1 MLTGES
7 EPIEGSVECTD
18 DKYIESRNI
27 AFMTTLITNGK
38 GKGIVVTDADG
49 KDYLDFLGGI
59 ATSILG
65 HAHPAI
71 VKAVSKQVS
80 ILGHVSNFYAH
91 PNAIVLAEKLVR
103 MTGDK
108 AAKVFFCQS
117 GAEANE
123 AAFKLSRRT
132 GKVRVVAA
140 QGAFH
145 GRTMGALSLT
155 GQPAKREPFLPL
167 IKGVKHVPYGD
178 IGAMRKAVTKK
189 TAMVIIEP
197 IMGEAG
203 VIVPPADYLQQL
215 RTLCDDNSALLVI
228 DAVQTGMGRT
238 GDWFGYEYS
247 GITPDVITLAKGL
260 GGGLPLGAMIAL
272 GKAAELFQPGDHGS
286 TFGGNPVTTAA
297 GLAAIDVIE
306 SKKLLAKVKKQG
318 AYLIQELALIPGVK
332 EVRGAGLLLGIEL
345 DSLKASD
352 IATAMRNAGVLVN
365 AANET
370 TIRIAPALIVTD
382 AQINKFISIFRKVIS
397 DGK

>member
-1 MLTGES
+1 MLNRWN
-7 EPIEGSVECTD
+7 SVVQNNYGTP
-18 DKYIESRNI
+18 SI
-27 AFMTTLITNGK
+27 ALTK

-49 KDYLDFLGGI
+49 KMYLDFLGGI

-71 VKAVSKQVS
+71 VKAVTKQVS
-80 ILGHVSNFYAH
+80 TLGHVSNFYAH
-91 PNAIVLAEKLVR
+91 PNAITLAEKLVA
-103 MTGDK
+103 MTGEK
-108 AAKVFFCQS
+108 NAKVFFCQS

-123 AAFKLSRRT
+123 AALKLSRRT

-155 GQPAKREPFLPL
+155 GQPSKREPFLPL
-167 IKGVKHVPYGD
+167 VKGVKHVPYGD
-178 IGAMRKAVTKK
+178 IEAMRKAVSKK

-215 RTLCDDNSALLVI
+215 RVLCDDKGALLVI

-297 GLAAIDVIE
+297 GLAAIEVIE
-306 SKKLLAKVKKQG
+306 SKKLLNKVKQQG
-318 AYLIQELALIPGVK
+318 AHLIQELALIPGVK

-345 DSLKASD
+345 ETLKASE
-352 IATAMRNAGVLVN
+352 IATAMRDAGVLVN
-365 AANET
+365 AANAT
-370 TIRIAPALIVTD
+370 TVRIAPALIVTD

-397 DGK
+397 DAK

>member
-1 MLTGES
+1 MTNKTMIS
-7 EPIEGSVECTD
+7 RWSNSIQNNYGSP
-18 DKYIESRNI
+18 SI
-27 AFMTTLITNGK
+27 ALVK

-49 KDYLDFLGGI
+49 KQYLDFLGGI
-59 ATSILG
+59 ATNILG

-71 VKAVSKQVS
+71 VKAVTKQVS
-80 ILGHVSNFYAH
+80 ILSHVSNFYVH
-91 PNAIVLAEKLVR
+91 PNAVELAEKLAS

-108 AAKVFFCQS
+108 SAKVFFCQS

-123 AAFKLSRRT
+123 AALKLSRRT

-155 GQPAKREPFLPL
+155 GQPSKREPFLPL
-167 IKGVKHVPYGD
+167 VKGVKHVPYGD
-178 IGAMRKAVTKK
+178 IEAMRKAVTKK

-203 VIVPPADYLQQL
+203 VIVPPADYLQEL
-215 RTLCDDNSALLVI
+215 RALCDAKGALLVI

-247 GITPDVITLAKGL
+247 GISPDVITLAKGL

-272 GKAAELFQPGDHGS
+272 GKAADLFQPGDHGS

-297 GLAAIDVIE
+297 GLAAIKFIE
-306 SKKLLAKVKKQG
+306 SQKLLKKVEKQG
-318 AYLIQELALIPGVK
+318 AYLMQELALIPGVS

-345 DSLKASD
+345 ENLKSSD
-352 IATAMRNAGVLVN
+352 VAGALQKEGVLVN
-365 AANET
+365 AANAT
-370 TIRIAPALIVTD
+370 TIRLAPALIVTD
-382 AQINKFISIFRKVIS
+382 VQIKKFITTFKKVMS

>member
-1 MLTGES
+1 MTNK
-7 EPIEGSVECTD
+7 
-18 DKYIESRNI
+18 KYLNRWNSSIQNNYGKPAI
-27 AFMTTLITNGK
+27 TLVK

-49 KDYLDFLGGI
+49 KSYLDFLGGI

-80 ILGHVSNFYAH
+80 TLSHVSNFYAH
-91 PNAIVLAEKLVR
+91 PNAIELAEKLIV

-108 AAKVFFCQS
+108 NAKVFFCQS

-123 AAFKLSRRT
+123 AALKLSRRT
-132 GKVRVVAA
+132 GKMRVVAA

-155 GQPAKREPFLPL
+155 GQPSKRETFLPL

-178 IGAMRKAVTKK
+178 IDAIRKAVSKK

-203 VIVPPADYLQQL
+203 VIVPPADYLQEL
-215 RTLCDDNSALLVI
+215 RLLCDKNGALLVI

-272 GKAAELFQPGDHGS
+272 GKAADLFQPGDHGS

-297 GLAAIDVIE
+297 GLAAIRYIE
-306 SKKLLAKVKKQG
+306 SQGILSKVEKQG
-318 AYLIQELALIPGVK
+318 AHLMQELALIPGVK

-345 DSLKASD
+345 ESLKASNVAD
-352 IATAMRNAGVLVN
+352 AMRDAGVLVN
-365 AANET
+365 AANAT
-370 TIRIAPALIVTD
+370 TIRIAPALIVSD
-382 AQINKFISIFRKVIS
+382 AQINKFITIFRKVIANA
-397 DGK
+397 K

>member
-1 MLTGES
+1 MSNKKYSTRWSKSVQNNYGKPVLTL
-7 EPIEGSVECTD
+7 V
-18 DKYIESRNI
+18 
-27 AFMTTLITNGK
+27 K

-49 KDYLDFLGGI
+49 KSYLDFLGGI
-59 ATSILG
+59 ATNILG

-71 VKAVSKQVS
+71 VSAVTKQVATLS
-80 ILGHVSNFYAH
+80 HVSNFYAH
-91 PNAIVLAEKLVR
+91 PKAIELAEKLTA

-108 AAKVFFCQS
+108 SAKVFFCQS

-123 AAFKLSRRT
+123 AALKLSRRT
-132 GKVRVVAA
+132 GKVRIVAA

-155 GQPAKREPFLPL
+155 GQPSKREPFLPL
-167 IKGVKHVPYGD
+167 IKGVKHVPFGD
-178 IGAMRKAVTKK
+178 IEAMRKAVSKK

-215 RTLCDDNSALLVI
+215 RQLCDKNGSLLVI

-297 GLAAIDVIE
+297 GLAAIQFIE
-306 SKKLLAKVKKQG
+306 SKGILRKVEMQG
-318 AYLIQELALIPGVK
+318 AHLIQELALIPGVK

-345 DSLKASD
+345 EKLKASD
-352 IATAMRNAGVLVN
+352 VSDAMRDAGVLVN
-365 AANET
+365 AANAT
-370 TIRIAPALIVTD
+370 TIRIAPALIVSD
-382 AQINKFISIFRKVIS
+382 AQITKFISTFKKVIA
-397 DGK
+397 DAK

>member
-1 MLTGES
+1 MTNK
-7 EPIEGSVECTD
+7 
-18 DKYIESRNI
+18 KYLNRWDRSLQNNYGKPSI
-27 AFMTTLITNGK
+27 ALVK
-38 GKGIVVTDADG
+38 GKGILVTDADG
-49 KDYLDFLGGI
+49 KNYMDFLGGI
-59 ATSILG
+59 ATNILG

-71 VKAVSKQVS
+71 VKAVTKQVS
-80 ILGHVSNFYAH
+80 VLSHVSNFYAH
-91 PNAIVLAEKLVR
+91 PNAIALAEKLTA

-108 AAKVFFCQS
+108 GARVFFCQS

-123 AAFKLSRRT
+123 AALKLSRRT
-132 GKVRVVAA
+132 GKMRVVAA

-155 GQPAKREPFLPL
+155 GQPSKREPFLPL
-167 IKGVKHVPYGD
+167 IKGVKHVPFGD
-178 IGAMRKAVTKK
+178 IDAMRKAVSKK

-203 VIVPPADYLQQL
+203 VIVPPADYLQEL
-215 RTLCDDNSALLVI
+215 RKLCDKNGALLVI

-272 GKAAELFQPGDHGS
+272 GKAAVLFQPGDHGS

-297 GLAAIDVIE
+297 GLAAIEFIE
-306 SKKLLAKVKKQG
+306 SKKILNKVEKQG
-318 AYLIQELALIPGVK
+318 AHLIQELALIPGVK

-345 DSLKASD
+345 ESLKASD
-352 IATAMRNAGVLVN
+352 VSDAMRDAGVLVN
-365 AANET
+365 AANAT
-370 TIRIAPALIVTD
+370 TIRIAPALIVSD
-382 AQINKFISIFRKVIS
+382 AQITKFISIFKKVIA
-397 DGK
+397 DAK

>member
-1 MLTGES
+1 MTNKTMINRWS
-7 EPIEGSVECTD
+7 NSVQNNYGSP
-18 DKYIESRNI
+18 SI
-27 AFMTTLITNGK
+27 ALVK

-49 KDYLDFLGGI
+49 KQYLDFLGGI
-59 ATSILG
+59 ATNILG
-65 HAHPAI
+65 HSHPAI
-71 VKAVSKQVS
+71 VKAVTKQVS
-80 ILGHVSNFYAH
+80 ILSHVSNFYVH
-91 PNAIVLAEKLVR
+91 PNAVELAEKLAS

-108 AAKVFFCQS
+108 GAKVFFCQS

-123 AAFKLSRRT
+123 AALKLSRRT

-155 GQPAKREPFLPL
+155 GQPSKREPFLPL
-167 IKGVKHVPYGD
+167 VKGVKHVPYGD
-178 IGAMRKAVTKK
+178 IEAMRKAVTKK

-203 VIVPPADYLQQL
+203 VIVPPADYLQEL
-215 RTLCDDNSALLVI
+215 RALCDAKGALLVI

-272 GKAAELFQPGDHGS
+272 GTAADLFQPGDHGS

-297 GLAAIDVIE
+297 GLAAIKFIE
-306 SKKLLAKVKKQG
+306 SQKLLKKVEKQG
-318 AYLIQELALIPGVK
+318 AYLMQELALIPGVS

-345 DSLKASD
+345 ENLKSSD
-352 IATAMRNAGVLVN
+352 VAIALQKSGVLVN
-365 AANET
+365 AANPT
-370 TIRIAPALIVTD
+370 TIRLAPALIVTD
-382 AQINKFISIFRKVIS
+382 VQIKKFISIFKKVMS
-397 DGK
+397 DVK

>member
-1 MLTGES
+1 MSNKKMLNRWN
-7 EPIEGSVECTD
+7 SVVQNNYGTP
-18 DKYIESRNI
+18 SI
-27 AFMTTLITNGK
+27 ALTK

-49 KDYLDFLGGI
+49 RSYLDFLGGI

-80 ILGHVSNFYAH
+80 TLGHISNFYAH
-91 PNAIVLAEKLVR
+91 PNAITLAEKLVA
-103 MTGDK
+103 MTGEK
-108 AAKVFFCQS
+108 NAKVFFCQS

-132 GKVRVVAA
+132 GKVRAVAA

-155 GQPAKREPFLPL
+155 GQPSKREPFLPL
-167 IKGVKHVPYGD
+167 VKGVKHVPYGD
-178 IGAMRKAVTKK
+178 IEAMRKAISKK

-203 VIVPPADYLQQL
+203 VIVPPIDYLQQL
-215 RTLCDDNSALLVI
+215 RAICDDKGALLVI

-272 GKAAELFQPGDHGS
+272 GKAADLFQPGDHGS

-306 SKKLLAKVKKQG
+306 SKKLLNKVKQQG
-318 AYLIQELALIPGVK
+318 DYLIQELALIPGIK
-332 EVRGAGLLLGIEL
+332 EVRGAGLLIGIEL
-345 DSLKASD
+345 DALKASE
-352 IATAMRNAGVLVN
+352 IATAMRDAGVLVN
-365 AANET
+365 AANPT

-382 AQINKFISIFRKVIS
+382 AQINKFISIFKKVIS
-397 DGK
+397 DAK

>member
-1 MLTGES
+1 MTNK
-7 EPIEGSVECTD
+7 
-18 DKYIESRNI
+18 KYLSRWDSSLQNNYGKPSI
-27 AFMTTLITNGK
+27 ALVK
-38 GKGIVVTDADG
+38 GKGILVTDADG
-49 KDYLDFLGGI
+49 KTYMDFLGGI

-71 VKAVSKQVS
+71 VKAVTKQMS
-80 ILGHVSNFYAH
+80 ILSHVSNFYAH
-91 PNAIVLAEKLVR
+91 PNAISLAEKLTA

-108 AAKVFFCQS
+108 NAKVFFCQS

-123 AAFKLSRRT
+123 AALKLSRRT

-155 GQPAKREPFLPL
+155 GQPSKREPFLPL

-178 IGAMRKAVTKK
+178 IDAMRKAISKK

-203 VIVPPADYLQQL
+203 VIVPPQDYLRQL
-215 RTLCDDNSALLVI
+215 RQLCDKNGALLVI

-272 GKAAELFQPGDHGS
+272 GKAADLFQPGDHGS

-297 GLAAIDVIE
+297 GLAAIDFIE
-306 SKKLLAKVKKQG
+306 SKEILGKVEKQG
-318 AYLIQELALIPGVK
+318 AHLIQELALIPGVK

-345 DSLKASD
+345 ESLKASV
-352 IATAMRNAGVLVN
+352 IADAMRNAGVLVN
-365 AANET
+365 AANAS
-370 TIRIAPALIVTD
+370 TIRIAPALIVSD
-382 AQINKFISIFRKVIS
+382 AQITKFISIFKKVIT
-397 DGK
+397 DAK